1 MKRKF
6 EFFLKDIIESIKSI
20 NDFIHKMDFQKF
32 SSDDKTSSAV
42 IRKIEIIG
50 EATKNIPD
58 PIKEKYKEIPWN
70 DMAKIRD
77 KVIHSYFGINYET
90 IWNVAKDR
98 LPEIK
103 LEIEKILTDLRDDEI
118 QENLFK

>member
-1 MKRKF
+1 MNRRF
-6 EFFLKDIIESIKSI
+6 EFFLKDIIESIRSI
-20 NDFIHKMDFQKF
+20 NDFIDKMDFQQF

-103 LEIEKILTDLRDDEI
+103 LEIEKILTDFRDDEM
-118 QENLFK
+118 QENL

>member
-6 EFFLKDIIESIKSI
+6 EFFLKDIIECIKSI
-20 NDFIHKMDFQKF
+20 DNFIDKMDFQKF
-32 SSDDKTSSAV
+32 SSDDKTTSAV

-58 PIKEKYKEIPWN
+58 TIKERYKEIPW
-70 DMAKIRD
+70 KIRD

-90 IWNVAKDR
+90 IWNVAKNR

-103 LEIEKILTDLRDDEI
+103 LEIEKILTDLRDDEM
-118 QENLFK
+118 QENLFKKK